1 MLGAVAHQRLT
12 GRVVRGDAGGELDEG
27 LDLLHPVGVGDA
39 DNAAHLHHLVR
50 VEDVLDLTG
59 VDVVAGRD
67 DHALGAAAEVNEALR
82 VHRAEVTGVDP
93 SEAVGVTAQGL
104 RGLVGMLHV
113 LLHHGGAGE
122 QDLALGA
129 VGDLL
134 IGARLNDLDV
144 GVRERHADRA
154 LLEHMRRRQAAGRDR
169 LGGAIALAHLHRR
182 AVGVEELIQ
191 LLLQLDRQAVS
202 AGEHALERAEVR
214 ALHARQTQQR
224 LVERGH
230 ARDEVA
236 VILGDELCIA
246 LGGKARH
253 EDAAPALREHG
264 VDAHAEAEA
273 VEERHGGEHLVA
285 GVEHWVR
292 RDDLLAECI
301 EVPVRQH
308 DALGRAG
315 RAAGVEDDGGVV
327 AGALDGVI
335 PEAGLAHVH
344 EFLPANDRRVLR
356 DLGDLAALGE
366 HIARADGLAQL
377 ILDARD
383 DDVDDL
389 CVLADALELVVELV
403 ERDGGDALRLV
414 KIELDLLLR
423 REGMDHVRDAA
434 DEVDSVEHIDGLR
447 AVGHSDGDLVARAH
461 ADGLEGAGALLDL
474 LDHLGIGGGLAH
486 EVERDVPWV
495 PLGDQLERLKHRAVK
510 VVQMQRHVAGV
521 TRPRGLG
528 SDLSH
533 NRPPVQMAARAARGA
548 RAGA

>member
-1 MLGAVAHQRLT
+1 M
-12 GRVVRGDAGGELDEG
+12 
-27 LDLLHPVGVGDA
+27 
-39 DNAAHLHHLVR
+39 
-50 VEDVLDLTG
+50 
-59 VDVVAGRD
+59 
-67 DHALGAAAEVNEALR
+67 
-82 VHRAEVTGVDP
+82 
-93 SEAVGVTAQGL
+93 TAQGL
-104 RGLVGMLHV
+104 RGLVRVLHV

-191 LLLQLDRQAVS
+191 LLLQLDRQAVA

-236 VILGDELCIA
+236 VILGDELRVA
-246 LGGKARH
+246 LGSKARH

-285 GVEHWVR
+285 GVEHRVR
-292 RDDLLAECI
+292 RDDLLAERI
-301 EVPVRQH
+301 EVLVRQH

-327 AGALDGVI
+327 AGAPDGVI

-344 EFLPANDRRVLR
+344 EFLPADDRRVLR

-403 ERDGGDALRLV
+403 ERDGGDALGLV
-414 KIELDLLLR
+414 EIELDLLLR

-434 DEVDSVEHIDGLR
+434 DEVDRVEHIDGLR
-447 AVGHSDGDLVARAH
+447 AVGHGDGDLVARAH

-495 PLGDQLERLKHRAVK
+495 PLGDQLECLKHRAVK
-510 VVQMQRHVAGV
+510 IVQMQRHVAGV